1 MNKLK
6 DRLKSYL
13 VAAGILA
20 GAVVLASILVSLA
33 PEPER
38 VEQPPQIPF
47 VQSARVVPG
56 AGAIPVYGAGTVRP
70 SAEIDITPQVSGRV
84 DWMNPG
90 FHSGGRIRAGDTIF
104 RIEQEDYQY
113 RLREAMADLEDRKVA
128 LLEARELS
136 AVARTEYEQFTGR
149 QRESGS
155 TVTQASPLVLRE
167 PQLKA
172 AEAALKRE
180 EAKLAEARLALA
192 RTSVKAP
199 FDGYVREESVDI
211 GQFLT
216 VGQVVGRL
224 FAADAVEVVLPLS
237 DANTALIPGL
247 WELRAGDAKRQV
259 GARVIARY
267 ADAHYAWDGYVDRAE
282 VSLDRQTRTIDVIV
296 RVPEPFAAG
305 TPLGSQ
311 DHAREAPPLL
321 VGKFVEVEIEGLE
334 PQSYFRVPRSALQ
347 PGNEVWVI
355 RDEQGLGIVPVQVL
369 QRGDDEIFVTGTL
382 EEGQAVVTGGI
393 QFATE
398 GMKVRSL
405 DVVEP

>member
-1 MNKLK
+1 MNRLK

-47 VQSARVVPG
+47 VQSAQVVVG

-70 SAEIDITPQVSGRV
+70 SAEIDITSQVSGRV
-84 DWMNPG
+84 DWMNPS
-90 FHSGGRIRAGDTIF
+90 FHSGGRIKAGDTIF

-128 LLEARELS
+128 LLEAREL
-136 AVARTEYEQFTGR
+136 AVVARTEYEQYSGR

-172 AEAALKRE
+172 AQAALKRE
-180 EAKLAEARLALA
+180 EARVAEAKLALA

-247 WELRAGDAKRQV
+247 WELQAGDAKQRV
-259 GARVIARY
+259 DARVIARY
-267 ADAHYAWDGYVDRAE
+267 ADAHYAWNGYVDRAE
-282 VSLDRQTRTIDVIV
+282 ASLDKQTRTIDVIL
-296 RVPEPFAAG
+296 RVPEPFSAG
-305 TPLGSQ
+305 TLVGSQ
-311 DHAREAPPLL
+311 DHIRQAPPLL
-321 VGKFVEVEIEGLE
+321 VGKFVEVEIEGLTPE
-334 PQSYFRVPRSALQ
+334 RYFRIPRSALQ

-355 RDEQGLGIVPVQVL
+355 GDEQGVGIVPLQVL
-369 QRGDDEIFVTGTL
+369 QRSNDEIFVTGAL
-382 EEGQAVVTGGI
+382 EEGQAVITGGI

-398 GMKVRSL
+398 GMRVRSL
-405 DVVEP
+405 DTGQQ

>member
-1 MNKLK
+1 MNRLK

-47 VQSARVVPG
+47 VQSARVVAG

-70 SAEIDITPQVSGRV
+70 SAEIDITSQVSGRV
-84 DWMNPG
+84 DWMNPS
-90 FHSGGRIRAGDTIF
+90 FHSGGRIKAGDTIF
-104 RIEQEDYQY
+104 RIEREDYQY

-128 LLEARELS
+128 LLEARELA
-136 AVARTEYEQFTGR
+136 AVARTEFEQFSGR

-172 AEAALKRE
+172 AQAALKRE
-180 EAKLAEARLALA
+180 EAKVAEARLALA

-216 VGQVVGRL
+216 VGQAVGRL

-247 WELRAGDAKRQV
+247 WELQAGDAEQRV
-259 GARVIARY
+259 NARVIARY

-282 VSLDRQTRTIDVIV
+282 ASLDKQTRTIDVIV
-296 RVPEPFAAG
+296 RVPEPFSAG
-305 TPLGSQ
+305 TPVGSP
-311 DHAREAPPLL
+311 DHVRQAPPLL
-321 VGKFVEVEIEGLE
+321 VGKFVEVEIEGLAPE
-334 PQSYFRVPRSALQ
+334 HYFRIPRSALQ

-355 RDEQGLGIVPVQVL
+355 GDGQRVGIVPVQLL
-369 QRGDDEIFVTGTL
+369 QRGNDEIFVTGAL

-398 GMKVRSL
+398 GMRVRSL
-405 DVVEP
+405 DTGRP

>member
-1 MNKLK
+1 MNRLK

-13 VAAGILA
+13 LAAGILA

-38 VEQPPQIPF
+38 VEQPPQVPF
-47 VQSARVVPG
+47 VQSARVVAG

-70 SAEIDITPQVSGRV
+70 SAEIDITSQVSGRV
-84 DWMNPG
+84 DRMNPS
-90 FHSGGRIRAGDTIF
+90 FHSGGRIKAGDTIF
-104 RIEQEDYQY
+104 RIEQEDYRY

-128 LLEARELS
+128 LLEARELA
-136 AVARTEYEQFTGR
+136 AVARTEYEQFSGR

-172 AEAALKRE
+172 AQAALKRE
-180 EAKLAEARLALA
+180 QAKVAEARLALA

-216 VGQVVGRL
+216 VGQAVGRL

-237 DANTALIPGL
+237 DANAALIPGL
-247 WELRAGDAKRQV
+247 WELQAGDAKQRV
-259 GARVIARY
+259 NARVIARY

-282 VSLDRQTRTIDVIV
+282 ASLDKQTRTIDVIV
-296 RVPEPFAAG
+296 RVPEPFSAG
-305 TPLGSQ
+305 TLVGSKDRIRQ
-311 DHAREAPPLL
+311 APPLL
-321 VGKFVEVEIEGLE
+321 VGKFVEVEIEGLAPE
-334 PQSYFRVPRSALQ
+334 RYFRIPRSALQ

-355 RDEQGLGIVPVQVL
+355 GDEQRVGIVPLQVL
-369 QRGDDEIFVTGTL
+369 QRGNDEIFVTGAL

-398 GMKVRSL
+398 GMRVRSL
-405 DVVEP
+405 DTGQQ